1 LKLRGPGDFFG
12 VRQSGDMNFALADI
26 YTDARVL
33 QDASDEVKRIF
44 SEDPE
49 LALEK
54 HENLK
59 IKMKEIF
66 AKEDVT
72 LSL

>member
-1 LKLRGPGDFFG
+1 
-12 VRQSGDMNFALADI
+12 MNFALADI

-33 QDASDEVKRIF
+33 TDASEEVKRIL

-54 HENLK
+54 HANLK